1 MKQVLRCGHLFD
13 TDTKQFVEGVDLYID
28 GNKIEAL
35 STGASLKEGYE
46 VVDLSDKYV
55 LPGLIDCHV
64 HVNMNGEPA
73 TDYMSKQTI
82 GDSTITAICN
92 AQSDLMAG
100 FTTIRDEG
108 SVFFTDIAVRDA
120 INAGKIDGP
129 RMFCSGIPI
138 GTTGGH
144 ADSNFN
150 PYITGD
156 TSMGFIIDSPDEGR
170 KAARKDFK
178 YGADQIKLM
187 ATGGVLSFGDDPGAP
202 ELTFE
207 EMKAVI
213 DEAKVKGRITSAH
226 THGAEGIKMA
236 VRAGITSIEHG
247 TMADQEAHDLMLENG
262 TWLVPTL
269 QAPWHIMKNGT
280 QMGIPAPLV
289 EKCGKVMETHF
300 ATFARAYKMGI
311 KIAFGTDTGTPFA
324 THGSQALEFELMV
337 KQGMDPGDAILSAT
351 KWAAQLIRWEDRVGA
366 LKEGL
371 LADVVA
377 VDSDPL
383 ADITAL
389 KAVTFIMKDGK
400 VYKN

>member
-13 TDTKQFVEGVDLYID
+13 TDTKRFVEGVDLYID

-35 STGASLKEGYE
+35 STGAPLKEGYE
-46 VVDLSDKYV
+46 VIDLSDKYV

-144 ADSNFN
+144 ADSHFN
-150 PYITGD
+150 PYITGE

-213 DEAKVKGRITSAH
+213 DEAKTKGRITSAH

-289 EKCGKVMETHF
+289 EKCAGVMETHF

-351 KWAAQLIRWEDRVGA
+351 KWAAQLIRWEDRVGT

-371 LADVVA
+371 FADVVA

-389 KAVTFIMKDGK
+389 KEVTFIMKDGK

>member
-35 STGASLKEGYE
+35 STGAPLKEGYE

-178 YGADQIKLM
+178 YGA
-187 ATGGVLSFGDDPGAP
+187 
-202 ELTFE
+202 
-207 EMKAVI
+207 
-213 DEAKVKGRITSAH
+213 
-226 THGAEGIKMA
+226 EGIKMA

-289 EKCGKVMETHF
+289 EKCAGVMETHF

-337 KQGMDPGDAILSAT
+337 KQGMDSGDAILSAT
-351 KWAAQLIRWEDRVGA
+351 KWAAQLIRWEDRVGT

-371 LADVVA
+371 FADVVA

-389 KAVTFIMKDGK
+389 KEVTFIMKDGK

>member
-13 TDTKQFVEGVDLYID
+13 TATKQFVEGVDLYID

-35 STGASLKEGYE
+35 STGAPLKEGYE

-144 ADSNFN
+144 ADSSFN

-178 YGADQIKLM
+178 YGADQI
-187 ATGGVLSFGDDPGAP
+187 
-202 ELTFE
+202 
-207 EMKAVI
+207 
-213 DEAKVKGRITSAH
+213 
-226 THGAEGIKMA
+226 
-236 VRAGITSIEHG
+236 
-247 TMADQEAHDLMLENG
+247 
-262 TWLVPTL
+262 
-269 QAPWHIMKNGT
+269 
-280 QMGIPAPLV
+280 
-289 EKCGKVMETHF
+289 
-300 ATFARAYKMGI
+300 
-311 KIAFGTDTGTPFA
+311 
-324 THGSQALEFELMV
+324 
-337 KQGMDPGDAILSAT
+337 
-351 KWAAQLIRWEDRVGA
+351 
-366 LKEGL
+366 
-371 LADVVA
+371 
-377 VDSDPL
+377 
-383 ADITAL
+383 
-389 KAVTFIMKDGK
+389 
-400 VYKN
+400 